1 MLDVSLEESDLV
13 QQDVNAKEKYEG
25 EQKTANV
32 SNVKLGGGRDFPYDV
47 DLEGMAVSVENHERN
62 YCAVG
67 ELSSF
72 SEDPAEWE
80 NVSADLRRCFAEKR
94 LEKDLDS
101 LNLRTSARTYDDGR
115 TRYLNKP
122 NFFNSYQW
130 GTSEAKVAYIF

>member
-80 NVSADLRRCFAEKR
+80 NVSADLRRYSAEKKF
-94 LEKDLDS
+94 EQDLDS

-115 TRYLNKP
+115 TRQIK
-122 NFFNSYQW
+122 FFRTLINGERVRRKWLIY
-130 GTSEAKVAYIF
+130 